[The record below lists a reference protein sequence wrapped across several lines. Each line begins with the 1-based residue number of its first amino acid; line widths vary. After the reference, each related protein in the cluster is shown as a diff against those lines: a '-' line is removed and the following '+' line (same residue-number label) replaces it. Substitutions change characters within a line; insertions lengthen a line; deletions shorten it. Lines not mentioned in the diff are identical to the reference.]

1 MAATAPVAGPDGG
14 AGSPLP
20 RPVGAARVRAA
31 LSAAVRRGV
40 ILRWLG
46 GTGAVIPVLALA
58 FILVVLLI
66 QAIPAIQ
73 VNGLDFFTKSVW
85 NPGSF
90 NSTIVSTDGVKHLS
104 GIQFGV
110 LPEIVGT
117 LATSAIALIVGVPI
131 SIGAAL
137 FIVERL
143 HRRLAAGVGIFL
155 ELLAGIPSVVVGLW
169 GALTFGPIIA
179 RDITPV
185 IARNMPDV
193 PVLDFFRGATGSG
206 AGMLTSGL
214 VLAIMIIPIVAAT
227 ARDLI
232 RQVPILPREGAI
244 ALGMSDA
251 QTARKVTLPWVSSGI
266 IGAVVLGLGRALG
279 ETMAVA
285 MCCGVTLN
293 AVASNL
299 YGTMTTI
306 AATIVTQLDGALGDG
321 TGFNVRA
328 IAELA
333 LVLMVITLAVNV
345 AARLLV
351 RKVSG
356 TALPVGRGV

>member
-14 AGSPLP
+14 AEVPLL
-20 RPVGAARVRAA
+20 RRGGGLRAA
-31 LSAAVRRGV
+31 LRGGGPLKWTGR
-40 ILRWLG
+40 IGALIPLG
-46 GTGAVIPVLALA
+46 ALA
-58 FILVVLLI
+58 FLLVVLLVE
-66 QAIPAIQ
+66 AIPA
-73 VNGLDFFTKSVW
+73 VRYNGFGFFTKSVW
-85 NPGSF
+85 DEGTGYNA
-90 NSTIVSTDGVKHLS
+90 TIVTTGGVKHLS
-104 GIQFGV
+104 GANYGA

-117 LATSAIALIVGVPI
+117 LQTAAIALIVGVPI

-143 HRRLAAGVGIFL
+143 PRRLASGIGIFL
-155 ELLAGIPSVVVGLW
+155 ELLAGIPSVIIGLW
-169 GALTFGPIIA
+169 GAITFGPIIA
-179 RDITPV
+179 HHITPW

-193 PVLDFFRGATGSG
+193 PVLNWFRGATGNG
-206 AGMLTSGL
+206 EGLLTSGL
-214 VLAIMIIPIVAAT
+214 VLAVMIIPIVAST
-227 ARDLI
+227 SRDLI

-251 QTARKVTLPWVSSGI
+251 QTARKVTLPWVGSGI
-266 IGAVVLGLGRALG
+266 IGAAVLGLARALG

-285 MCCGVTLN
+285 MCCGVALGSVT
-293 AVASNL
+293 SNI

-306 AATIVTQLDGALGDG
+306 AATIVTSLDSALLDG
-321 TGFNVRA
+321 TGFAVRT

-345 AARLLV
+345 GARFLV
-351 RKVSG
+351 RRVSG

>member
-14 AGSPLP
+14 AGVPLL
-20 RPVGAARVRAA
+20 RRVGGGLRAA
-31 LSAAVRRGV
+31 VK
-40 ILRWLG
+40 G
-46 GTGAVIPVLALA
+46 GGALKWTGRIGALIPFGALA
-58 FILVVLLI
+58 FLLIVLLLE
-66 QAIPAIQ
+66 AIPAIKY
-73 VNGLDFFTKSVW
+73 NGGGFFTKSVW
-85 NPGSF
+85 DEGTGYNA
-90 NSTIVSTDGVKHLS
+90 TIVTTGGVKHLS
-104 GIQFGV
+104 GANYGA

-117 LATSAIALIVGVPI
+117 LQTAAIALIVGVPI

-143 HRRLAAGVGIFL
+143 PRRVASGIGVFL
-155 ELLAGIPSVVVGLW
+155 ELLAGIPSVIIGLW

-193 PVLDFFRGATGSG
+193 PVLNWFRGATGSG
-206 AGMLTSGL
+206 EGLLTSGL
-214 VLAIMIIPIVAAT
+214 VLAIMIIPIVAST
-227 ARDLI
+227 SRDLI

-251 QTARKVTLPWVSSGI
+251 QCARKVTLPWVSSGI
-266 IGAVVLGLGRALG
+266 IGAAVLGLARALG

-285 MCCGVTLN
+285 MCCGVALGSVTT
-293 AVASNL
+293 NL
-299 YGTMTTI
+299 YGSMTTI
-306 AATIVTQLDGALGDG
+306 AATIVYYLDSAFLDG
-321 TGFNVRA
+321 TGFAVRT

-345 AARLLV
+345 GARFLV
-351 RKVSG
+351 RRVSG